1 MLRPFATCLGS
12 LIAGSLPVLLAAT
25 AATAQIPCGYE
36 VTAVI
41 QGPWCG
47 EIFGFPPTTGRAV
60 TEDGAV
66 VGYYTSCDI
75 GPGEAFYWSES
86 TGFVTLDRPARY
98 TSATARDIDG
108 QTGWIIGALGTP
120 GTDGPFAAV
129 WPASSAEPIDLG
141 TLPGGDY
148 SQAFAVSAGRVV
160 GKWGNEIT
168 GDPAIQGFLWQDNQ
182 MMDLGPD
189 LGTPSGWAWD
199 VSPAGQ
205 VCGWMGTATF
215 IDAHAFILQD
225 GQAYVWDSGQVVP
238 LPNPPNTFSGRAHGI
253 SPDAKWVVGAA
264 QLDDGSNVGLT
275 RAVLWDNKRPILL
288 GTLPGAEQSSALD
301 VRVDNDLLQVV
312 GGSGGAGF
320 IFQHGVMT
328 DLNTLI
334 SPESGIEI
342 TAARAISSQGLIAG
356 QGHNQDG
363 DVVAL
368 VLTPVQGPVGDLDA
382 DCQVGIIDLLILLS
396 EWAQTDSSG
405 DLNHDGIVNVFDLLI
420 LLANWG

>member
-1 MLRPFATCLGS
+1 MCSSLPIRLGS
-12 LIAGSLPVLLAAT
+12 LITGSLAALFGAT

-47 EIFGFPPTTGRAV
+47 EIFGYPPTRGRGV

-86 TGFVTLDRPARY
+86 TGFVTLSRPPGY

-108 QTGWIIGALGTP
+108 QTGWIIGALSTP
-120 GTDGPFAAV
+120 GTDGPFAAL
-129 WPASSAEPIDLG
+129 WPAWSAEPIDLG

-160 GKWGNEIT
+160 GKWGNEIM
-168 GDPAIQGFLWQDNQ
+168 GPGIQAFLWQDNQ
-182 MMDLGPD
+182 MIDLGPD

-199 VSPAGQ
+199 VNDAGQ
-205 VCGWMGTATF
+205 VCGWMGTATSL
-215 IDAHAFILQD
+215 DARAFIWDAGRVTELPAIPGGFTSEGLAISADGGTVVGVGRIIDDKTGDDFSRAFVWQD
-225 GQAYVWDSGQVVP
+225 GKMV
-238 LPNPPNTFSGRAHGI
+238 N
-253 SPDAKWVVGAA
+253 
-264 QLDDGSNVGLT
+264 
-275 RAVLWDNKRPILL
+275 L
-288 GTLPGAEQSSALD
+288 GTLPGLLRSGATD
-301 VRVDNDLLQVV
+301 VNDNSLVIGPLW
-312 GGSGGAGF
+312 GGVPDTGF
-320 IFQHGVMT
+320 IWHDGVMI

-334 SPESGIEI
+334 PPESGVEVTIPWAINEQGMI
-342 TAARAISSQGLIAG
+342 AA

-368 VLTPVQGPVGDLDA
+368 LLTPVEAAVADLDG
-382 DCQVGIIDLLILLS
+382 DCHVGIIDLLILLS
-396 EWAQTDSSG
+396 EWGQADSSA
-405 DLNHDGIVNVFDLLI
+405 DLNDDGIVNVFDLLI
-420 LLANWG
+420 VLANWG